1 LRHFLWHGVFHC
13 ATLLPGFVPNDEGA
27 GGNRSLL
34 AYVYEPVYQKHRPGL
49 KDIEKSMA
57 QKSVAPYTAQAG
69 HEQESEHVAAG
80 SMLGPI
86 LCWAVVF
93 ADIGTSVYYT
103 PGILYG
109 TVQNRSGFFVTLT
122 LAVFVLLTLKYTE
135 VTHRFP
141 QGGGVVTV
149 AAQAINRW
157 FGALGGMFILVDY
170 FLTAAISC
178 LSGMQYLSVVIIP
191 LGVTAFLPG
200 LGTIQLPILILTIV
214 ILILLGIL
222 NWIGI
227 SESAKV
233 SLVGAVIAFLSD
245 IAILVTVFSHV
256 SLSQFFAL
264 VPQVFAGRPLTFG
277 TFLAGFAGSFLAFS
291 GLESISQLSPV
302 MKKPHKRVAGIAM
315 VLVVVTV
322 GLTSPLLTFFSTL
335 LLPQAAGDP
344 IKSAQIISLLAG
356 FWGNTALQVEV
367 AISASAL
374 LVFASNTA
382 IIGAYHVFMALS
394 RMEFLPAVILKRNK
408 LRDTP
413 HYSIMLATGI
423 PIAILII
430 VKGNINILGDMYAF
444 GLLGAFSLTCL
455 GLDIVRYNDLRRLI
469 LARRVRR
476 GQMQNQIN
484 RADSTALP
492 EPIPITRQNNK
503 AESASDDNSDTNV
516 ESMRPAWFNINFGL
530 GVFTTFLVIV
540 AWSTNLVTKP
550 LATLFGGSVTI
561 IGMSIAYFNYARH
574 QKEGRLPAPLVSTH
588 LHSFYPG
595 SILAI
600 LQANSPHNAAIARAA
615 INNADTRHPLLFLYL
630 ANETQRAEAPRMM
643 EIVDPYLDDLQA
655 KKDLGRAEGMAQK
668 AGVPIRDYIYL
679 QTKEAPDTVAQVWQ
693 TLHPKDTVVASE
705 DEDEYKDI
713 NPDRIRY
720 ELTPDGRVAHLLKQW

>member
-1 LRHFLWHGVFHC
+1 
-13 ATLLPGFVPNDEGA
+13 
-27 GGNRSLL
+27 
-34 AYVYEPVYQKHRPGL
+34 
-49 KDIEKSMA
+49 MA
-57 QKSVAPYTAQAG
+57 QKSVAPSTAQAG
-69 HEQESEHVAAG
+69 SEQESEHVSAG

-103 PGILYG
+103 PGILYQS
-109 TVQNRSGFFVTLT
+109 VQNRSGFFVTLT

-191 LGVTAFLPG
+191 LGAMTFIPG
-200 LGTIQLPILILTIV
+200 LGNIQLLILVVTII
-214 ILILLGIL
+214 ILVLLGLL

-233 SLVGAVIAFLSD
+233 SLVGAVIAFVSD
-245 IAILVTVFSHV
+245 LAILVTVFSHI
-256 SLSQFFAL
+256 SLAQFFAL
-264 VPQVFAGRPLTFG
+264 VPQVFAGRPLTIG

-302 MKKPHKRVAGIAM
+302 MKQPHRRVAGIAM
-315 VLVVVTV
+315 TLVVVTV

-335 LLPQAAGDP
+335 LLPQAAGDS
-344 IKSAQIISLLAG
+344 IQSAQIISLLAG
-356 FWGNTALQVEV
+356 HWGNMFLRIEV

-394 RMEFLPAVILKRNK
+394 RMEFLPAIILQRNK

-413 HYSIMLATGI
+413 HYSIILATGI
-423 PIAILII
+423 PIVILIL
-430 VKGNINILGDMYAF
+430 VRGDINILGDMYAF

-455 GLDIVRYNDLRRLI
+455 GLDIVRYRDLRRVVV
-469 LARRVRR
+469 ARRRVEHLATDQAAPSAIIPR
-476 GQMQNQIN
+476 NQSN
-484 RADSTALP
+484 
-492 EPIPITRQNNK
+492 NNK
-503 AESASDDNSDTNV
+503 GKEADDDDAEVALA
-516 ESMRPAWFNINFGL
+516 RPAWFDINFAL
-530 GVFTTFLVIV
+530 GIFTTFLVMV

-550 LATLFGGSVTI
+550 LATLFGGSVTV
-561 IGMSIAYFNYARH
+561 IGMSIAYVNYARH
-574 QKEGRLPAPLVSTH
+574 QREGRLPAPLVSTH

-600 LQANSPHNAAIARAA
+600 LQANSTHNAAIARAA
-615 INNADTRHPLLFLYL
+615 INNADASHPLRFVYL
-630 ANETQRAEAPRMM
+630 EDTKPRTEAPRML
-643 EIVDPYLDDLQA
+643 EIVDPYLDDQQA
-655 KKDLGRAEGMAQK
+655 KKDLGRAESMAQK

-679 QTKEAPDTVAQVWQ
+679 QESPDTVSQVWQ
-693 TLHPKDTVVASE
+693 TLHPRDTVVASE
-705 DEDEYKDI
+705 DEDEDKDI

-720 ELTPDGRVAHLLKQW
+720 ELTPEGRVAHLLKQW